1 VTTTVGATV
10 AYGCAGDTVPLPPG
24 VSSCNTDY
32 CNCPPEAHKSIT
44 TMPWY
49 FGEMRKIMYPIMGM
63 IFAVIW
69 IALAFIGGGPAT
81 IILMIVALL
90 DAVFGIFLIFLPVT
104 AFLGL
109 FYVAIGAFTIA
120 IAKHSLGGSKAI
132 YFLVFMT
139 VLIFLLTGGLTFFA
153 NTFSN
158 YVDIIASSISSC
170 ESSMNIY
177 NWENSYWNLDTR
189 CENWALFEAFVV
201 FFLFLI
207 QPIAVLELFFKK
219 SKSGGGGGGGGA
231 GGHSAGPSSQ
241 NTNVNS

>member
-1 VTTTVGATV
+1 
-10 AYGCAGDTVPLPPG
+10 
-24 VSSCNTDY
+24 
-32 CNCPPEAHKSIT
+32 
-44 TMPWY
+44 
-49 FGEMRKIMYPIMGM
+49 MYPIMGI

-81 IILMIVALL
+81 IVLMIVALL

-120 IAKHSLGGSKAI
+120 ISKHNLGGSKAL
-132 YFLVFMT
+132 YFLVAMT

-153 NTFSN
+153 NTTAN
-158 YVDIIASSISSC
+158 YIDIIASSINSFSNGC
-170 ESSMNIY
+170 EDSMNID
-177 NWENSYWNLDTR
+177 NWENNYWNLDTR

-201 FFLFLI
+201 FFLFLL

-219 SKSGGGGGGGGA
+219 SGGGGGGGA
-231 GGHSAGPSSQ
+231 GGQGAGHSAGHSGQST
-241 NTNVNS
+241 TNVNTT